1 MVPDREGRLT
11 WLLRFQTHSEACRET
26 EGTSGP
32 TSPPGGSSAL
42 PPPQA
47 PTPSVLPAVLPSC
60 SKLGSTQPPALTPR
74 PPGDLTSSGCG
85 SSPLS

>member
-1 MVPDREGRLT
+1 MVQDREGRLT
-11 WLLRFQTHSEACRET
+11 WLLRFQTHSKACRET

-47 PTPSVLPAVLPSC
+47 PTR
-60 SKLGSTQPPALTPR
+60 LTWEELWPVPQR
-74 PPGDLTSSGCG
+74 RVSWEEEWT
-85 SSPLS
+85 